1 MAQVVLSQLIA
12 PPCGLALLLLWA
24 GLAHRAWLLLLQAS
38 RAGGAWLL
46 LLREQASRAGLLR
59 RAGCAGQVEGVG
71 LADHSVQAPLLIGIP
86 GQDGNKA
93 KQGNCDGMVNLH
105 AAKGVSG

>member
-1 MAQVVLSQLIA
+1 
-12 PPCGLALLLLWA
+12 
-24 GLAHRAWLLLLQAS
+24 
-38 RAGGAWLL
+38 
-46 LLREQASRAGLLR
+46 
-59 RAGCAGQVEGVG
+59 VG
-71 LADHSVQAPLLIGIP
+71 LADHSIQVPLLIGIP